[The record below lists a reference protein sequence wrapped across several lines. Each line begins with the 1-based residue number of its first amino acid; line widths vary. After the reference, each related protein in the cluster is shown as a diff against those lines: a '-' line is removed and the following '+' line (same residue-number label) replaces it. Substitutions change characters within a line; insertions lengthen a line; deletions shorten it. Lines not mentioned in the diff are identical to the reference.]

1 MERYFRLHGANGK
14 YWEMEEMEIQGGH
27 GESED
32 IILHKTSQEGSW
44 RHKHSALFLLSQMS
58 KSHMIYSYWFLFQ
71 RTMGFPLIF
80 WSFLFKKSKP
90 KPSFMLE
97 I

>member
-32 IILHKTSQEGSW
+32 S
-44 RHKHSALFLLSQMS
+44 
-58 KSHMIYSYWFLFQ
+58 
-71 RTMGFPLIF
+71 
-80 WSFLFKKSKP
+80 SFCTRLARRAAGDISTQLCF
-90 KPSFMLE
+90 FCHR
-97 I
+97 